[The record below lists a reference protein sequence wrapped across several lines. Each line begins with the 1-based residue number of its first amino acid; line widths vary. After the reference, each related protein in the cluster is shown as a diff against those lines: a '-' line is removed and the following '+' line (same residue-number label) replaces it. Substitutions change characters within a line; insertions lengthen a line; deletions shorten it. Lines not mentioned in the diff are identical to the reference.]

1 MGSLCV
7 YMCLYM
13 DVYWRWKGCNI
24 PDITTLVSTIFWHS
38 TFIYLPESQRKV
50 QFDAKEE

>member
-1 MGSLCV
+1 MGSLYV
-7 YMCLYM
+7 YMCVYM